1 MSPLASASS
10 LDDTSTPGRRPALRL
25 RRRRVRSRLPR
36 HLPQQ
41 VALFVARIKGSL
53 LRILDLAQPLRL
65 DERLSLNFVSNC
77 AAETGAG
84 GILFAEEARL
94 QSRQCGEGFRF
105 LQPPPTQTPQC
116 ATPLAACPGR
126 RYKPCFYNA
135 ILAKFYP
142 VTRFELPPMPKH
154 CTVMDGA
161 KALPDPTCV
170 LPPAERTLHYTSG
183 PELPLCSPS
192 SLSETCIFALNH
204 TPAVQQPG
212 CRHQRARCCCW
223 GAFVADGEGH
233 RASQGHPRRLAP

>member
-1 MSPLASASS
+1 
-10 LDDTSTPGRRPALRL
+10 
-25 RRRRVRSRLPR
+25 
-36 HLPQQ
+36 
-41 VALFVARIKGSL
+41 
-53 LRILDLAQPLRL
+53 
-65 DERLSLNFVSNC
+65 LNFVSNC

-192 SLSETCIFALNH
+192 SLSETCIALNH

-223 GAFVADGEGH
+223 VPSSPTAKGTERRKAI
-233 RASQGHPRRLAP
+233 RAAWLLDEHVGRTVVVCFLLSARSRARPQ